1 MWRRWDKFCTVY
13 YWGVNSNKIA
23 EFVKRERIIIR
34 LQIIGFKFEVLVF
47 SLVSKTLEFSAIVV
61 GR

>member
-1 MWRRWDKFCTVY
+1 MISRWHP
-13 YWGVNSNKIA
+13 GV
-23 EFVKRERIIIR
+23 VKRERVIIR

-47 SLVSKTLEFSAIVV
+47 SLVAETLEFSAIVV

>member
-1 MWRRWDKFCTVY
+1 M
-13 YWGVNSNKIA
+13 
-23 EFVKRERIIIR
+23 EFVKRERIVIR

-47 SLVSKTLEFSAIVV
+47 SLISEGLEFSAIVV